1 MLILVI
7 SYPVSDKYQQ
17 GIVRIFFM
25 KKTSVTIFMPFEALE
40 GDLHRNVAH
49 IQVHL
54 TGPYSSN
61 AHPPK
66 AFSLYLVTARRK
78 HVMESGCRSRL

>member
-7 SYPVSDKYQQ
+7 SYLVSDRYLQ

-40 GDLHRNVAH
+40 GATFTECGP
-49 IQVHL
+49 HL
-54 TGPYSSN
+54 GPSDR
-61 AHPPK
+61 PL
-66 AFSLYLVTARRK
+66 FQ
-78 HVMESGCRSRL
+78 